1 MEKENQDMD
10 RMNPHLPAWRVRL
23 AAAALAGAI
32 GCGPMHYVGVAGG
45 PTLLNIRFG
54 PGPSAAP
61 EATPA
66 PAVTE
71 RLAHLRADRGPGG
84 TNGDYVLGRG
94 DLLSVRAF
102 DFDQLNQHVRVESD
116 GTVRLPLLNTVT
128 VAGRTLHDVEQELTR
143 RLGDYM
149 YDPHVSVFVEEYRS
163 QQVSVEGAVQKP
175 GLINETGRNLTV
187 LDSIAAAGGMTPEA
201 GTVIT
206 FLPTRSQRVASA
218 AAGDPACSGAAA
230 RDEVADDTPLV
241 VNTAELDDDTRR
253 AFFSLPVREGD
264 VVRVQTAGNFYTTGW
279 FDKPGAYP
287 LHAGLTLRAAVA
299 EAQGFSFPAK
309 TDDVHIY
316 RAGPNGKTQ
325 LLRVNYDQIAALKAP
340 DVVLRDGDVI
350 DVAGSGVKMV
360 PWAAYKFLTTVV
372 HIGYKAAT
380 GGAA

>member
-1 MEKENQDMD
+1 MEKENQEMY
-10 RMNPHLPAWRVRL
+10 RKSPHLSAWRARL
-23 AAAALAGAI
+23 TVAALAGAI

-45 PTLLNIRFG
+45 PTLLTIRFG
-54 PGPSAAP
+54 PGAP
-61 EATPA
+61 ALEPASA

-71 RLAHLRADRGPGG
+71 RLARLRADRGAGR
-84 TNGDYVLGRG
+84 TEDDYVLGRG
-94 DLLSVRAF
+94 DLLSIRAF
-102 DFDQLNQHVRVESD
+102 DFDQLNQRVRVETD

-128 VAGRTLHDVEQELTR
+128 VANRTLHDVEQELTR

-206 FLPTRSQRVASA
+206 FLPTRSRRLPD
-218 AAGDPACSGAAA
+218 AAGGDPTCSGAAA
-230 RDEVADDTPLV
+230 RNDAADDTPLV

-299 EAQGFSFPAK
+299 EAEGFSFPAK

-340 DVVLRDGDVI
+340 D
-350 DVAGSGVKMV
+350 
-360 PWAAYKFLTTVV
+360 
-372 HIGYKAAT
+372 
-380 GGAA
+380 

>member
-1 MEKENQDMD
+1 
-10 RMNPHLPAWRVRL
+10 
-23 AAAALAGAI
+23 
-32 GCGPMHYVGVAGG
+32 
-45 PTLLNIRFG
+45 
-54 PGPSAAP
+54 
-61 EATPA
+61 
-66 PAVTE
+66 
-71 RLAHLRADRGPGG
+71 
-84 TNGDYVLGRG
+84 
-94 DLLSVRAF
+94 
-102 DFDQLNQHVRVESD
+102 
-116 GTVRLPLLNTVT
+116 
-128 VAGRTLHDVEQELTR
+128 
-143 RLGDYM
+143 
-149 YDPHVSVFVEEYRS
+149 
-163 QQVSVEGAVQKP
+163 
-175 GLINETGRNLTV
+175 
-187 LDSIAAAGGMTPEA
+187 MTPEA

-206 FLPTRSQRVASA
+206 FLPTSSRRLTNA
-218 AAGDPACSGAAA
+218 AGGDPACSGAAA

-299 EAQGFSFPAK
+299 EAEGFSFPAK

-350 DVAGSGVKMV
+350 DVAGSAAKMV